1 MARKKYYR
9 NRKKIMD
16 VEPDSLFYKSEDGN
30 MILVDED
37 QFLMTTFD
45 SSNFYRIKHSQINRK
60 LLYDT

>member
-1 MARKKYYR
+1 VARKKYYR